1 MRLRQILSP
10 RTLTLVLLGLSV
22 VPVHGTASNTLS
34 PELIKED
41 LYAAYFATAKT
52 GWVVGTFGSVLH
64 TTDQGKS
71 WRRQPTRTQV
81 PLFSVSF
88 ADARTGWAVGK
99 AGTILRTTNGGQ
111 SWEQQAAPSEKHLFA
126 VKALSPQVAWAVG
139 DWGVIVAT
147 SDGGATWQDRSLS
160 EDVILYGIDF
170 ADLQY
175 GWIAG
180 EVGNL
185 FLTED
190 GGQTWTRQRTPTGK
204 SLFGIHVAEPGH
216 AWAVGLDGEIWQL
229 ADGAWLQRPS
239 GVTTAL
245 YDVAVAGDHGWVVGD
260 SGTALASTDGGDT
273 WHAIDVPDDLKL
285 FWMHTVSLT
294 KNEGRPRGFIGGAN
308 GLLLWIRDEQITA
321 K

>member
-1 MRLRQILSP
+1 MRNLLR
-10 RTLTLVLLGLSV
+10 LVLLASLGLAVARADGSA
-22 VPVHGTASNTLS
+22 PTKLAPH
-34 PELIKED
+34 LIKED
-41 LYAAYFATAKT
+41 LYSAHFVTGKT
-52 GWVVGTFGSVLH
+52 GWVVGTFGSILH
-64 TTDQGKS
+64 TDDRGKS
-71 WRRQPTRTQV
+71 WLKQPTGTQA

-88 ADARTGWAVGK
+88 ADSKTGWAVGK
-99 AGTILRTTNGGQ
+99 AGTILHTTDGGGTWKRQ
-111 SWEQQAAPSEKHLFA
+111 TAPGTKHLFA

-147 SDGGATWQDRSLS
+147 SDGGTTWQDRSLS
-160 EDVILYGIDF
+160 EDIILYGIDF

-190 GGQTWTRQRTPTGK
+190 GGQTWQQQRTPTGK
-204 SLFGIHVAEPGH
+204 SLFGIHVAERGH

-229 ADGAWLQRPS
+229 ADGAWRQRPS

-245 YDVAVAGDHGWVVGD
+245 YDVAVLRDQGWAVGD

-273 WHAIDVPDDLKL
+273 WRIVDLPDDLKL

-308 GLLLWIRDEQITA
+308 GLLLWIRDEQITTR
-321 K
+321 